1 MLLMIRNHR
10 GEAVAA
16 LRKALVRALGPAA
29 DEFPGLA
36 GGDAFDALTDAALRR
51 WQAGVGL
58 LADGVAGPRCQALLG
73 LLPLPRPGYP
83 MQLAAVRP
91 LFPATK
97 PANVER
103 YLPYVEAAMAA
114 LQLADRPMLLA
125 ALGTIRA
132 ETEGFVPISE
142 LPSQF
147 NTLPGQPAFSAY
159 EPGTGPGRR
168 VGNTDSGDG
177 ARFKGRGFV
186 QLTGRDNYRRYGQ
199 KLGLPLLAEPEL
211 ANAPEVAALLL
222 ACFLGDKAEPM
233 RSALAADELRAAR
246 RLVNGGSH
254 GLERFAD
261 VITKGQAAPQ
271 VLAGQTAT
279 QAAARGRRKPAT
291 PPLTARRDA
300 PDLRDRPYLP
310 PPVNLRD
317 RFPSDTQVRDWL
329 PAYTRAGLILD
340 QGQEG
345 ACTGFGLAGVVN
357 YLRWR
362 KAYESE
368 QQPPPHSVSS
378 RMLYTLAR
386 RYDEYD
392 GEDYEGSSCRGAL
405 KGWFNHGV
413 CDEPDWA
420 YEAGAPRF
428 GYADRAAQTPL
439 GVYFRVALDSI
450 TDLQAAI
457 QEVGAVYVSAFTHG
471 GWAGV
476 PRGTRVRTP
485 KGHADL
491 PVIDWDGRVEGIN
504 GHAFALVGFNRD
516 GFVIQNSWGPRWGA
530 GGFAVLRYDDWL
542 AHAMDAW
549 VAALGVA
556 GVVAGRV
563 AQPGSHVVA
572 KKGRSSASAATATP
586 SVRPWWDEDQAR
598 RHSVV
603 LGDDGRVARYL
614 TEDQSTRTLLHQAA
628 SLPDQWFRGAG
639 QAEAKKRLLLYVHG
653 GLNSERAALARA
665 RALGRVMA
673 GNGCYPLFVCWRTG
687 LLETFAHLLKGSDS
701 APKAR
706 GLIDRAV
713 EASDALL
720 ESTLGRIAAR
730 PLWCEMKLNAELAFE
745 PSRGG
750 HHLVKALLTLADGW
764 GEAFEL
770 HLVGHSAGALWLGH
784 LLSLLARER
793 PSFAASSLQLYAP
806 ACSLAFANRHFAT
819 QPALMRTLHLDML
832 SDAAEREDRVGPY
845 RKSLLYLVSNA
856 LEPDRRTPLLGLA
869 RAHDPQD
876 NAWEGSSATAEA
888 QRAWRDAA
896 AAAGLGRK
904 GRIQLWDGQRPIAP
918 GQAQRASHGGFDNDL
933 DVVNAT
939 LQRIT
944 GRRPLAMPAEDL
956 RGF

>member
-1 MLLMIRNHR
+1 MLLMLRNHQ
-10 GEAVAA
+10 GATVALLRRA
-16 LRKALVRALGPAA
+16 LAKALGPAA
-29 DEFPGLA
+29 AEFPGLA
-36 GGDAFDALTDAALRR
+36 DGDAFDAATEAALRR

-73 LLPLPRPGYP
+73 LIKLPTPGYP

-103 YLPYVEAAMAA
+103 YLPYIEAAMGAMK
-114 LQLADRPMLLA
+114 LADRAMLLV

-159 EPGTGPGRR
+159 EPGTGPGKR
-168 VGNTDSGDG
+168 VGNTQAGDG
-177 ARFKGRGFV
+177 ARYKGRGFV
-186 QLTGRDNYRRYGQ
+186 QLTGRDNYRRFGQ
-199 KLGLPLLAEPEL
+199 QLDLPLLEQPDL

-222 ACFLGDKAEPM
+222 AAFLAGKAAAM
-233 RSALAADELRAAR
+233 RSAVAADDLKTAR
-246 RLVNGGSH
+246 KLVNGGSH
-254 GLERFAD
+254 GLDRFKD
-261 VITKGQAAPQ
+261 VFARAAALPA
-271 VLAGQTAT
+271 LAGAASQRRGKRKT
-279 QAAARGRRKPAT
+279 AAAAKAAEAVI

-310 PPVNLRD
+310 PPANLRD
-317 RFPSDTQVRDWL
+317 RFPSDAQVREWL

-362 KAYESE
+362 KAYESGN
-368 QQPPPHSVSS
+368 PPPPRSVSA

-405 KGWFNHGV
+405 KGWYHHGV
-413 CDEPDWA
+413 CEESDWA
-420 YEAGAPRF
+420 YESSTPRF
-428 GYADRAAQTPL
+428 GYAERAAETPL

-457 QEVGAVYVSAFTHG
+457 QEVGAVYVSAFTHA
-471 GWAGV
+471 GWAAV
-476 PRGTRVRTP
+476 PRRSRARVP
-485 KGHADL
+485 KGHDDL
-491 PVIDWDGRVEGIN
+491 PVIAWDGRVESQY

-516 GFVIQNSWGPRWGA
+516 GFVIQNSWGPSWGA

-542 AHAMDAW
+542 GHAMDAW
-549 VAALGVA
+549 AAALGVA

-563 AQPGSHVVA
+563 AQPGSVA
-572 KKGRSSASAATATP
+572 RANAGLAESA
-586 SVRPWWDEDQAR
+586 RPWWDEEQAR
-598 RHSVV
+598 RHSVI

-628 SLPDQWFRGAG
+628 GLPDQWFRSGGG
-639 QAEAKKRLLLYVHG
+639 QQQAKKRLLLYVHG
-653 GLNSERAALARA
+653 GLNSERAAVARA
-665 RALGRVMA
+665 RALGRLMA

-687 LLETFAHLLKGSDS
+687 ALETLAHLLKGSEP

-706 GLIDRAV
+706 GLMDRLS

-720 ESTLGRIAAR
+720 ESTLGRTAAR
-730 PLWCEMKLNAELAFE
+730 PLWSEMKLNAELAFE
-745 PSRGG
+745 ASRGG
-750 HHLVKALLTLADGW
+750 HHLVKALLKLADTW
-764 GEAFEL
+764 GADFEL

-793 PSFAASSLQLYAP
+793 PGFAASSLQLYAP
-806 ACSLAFANRHFAT
+806 ACSVAFANRHFAPH
-819 QPALMRTLHLDML
+819 QALMRSLHLDLL
-832 SDAAEREDRVGPY
+832 SDAAEREDSVGPY

-869 RAHDPQD
+869 RAHDPTD
-876 NAWEGSSATAEA
+876 NGWEGSSATGEA
-888 QRAWRDAA
+888 LRAWRDAA
-896 AAAGLGRK
+896 DAAGLYKAGRV
-904 GRIQLWDGQRPIAP
+904 RQWAGQRPIAP
-918 GQAQRASHGGFDNDL
+918 NQQQRASHGGFDNDL
-933 DVVNAT
+933 EVVADT
-939 LQRIT
+939 LRRIT
-944 GRRPLAMPAEDL
+944 GLKNLRMPVDDL
-956 RGF
+956 RGH